1 MWHVDEDEQNVAEPP
16 AAGPRV
22 DDAPVQDSTVPDAT
36 VPDSTVPGVTRRT
49 VMPDENLHA
58 SRRWWDAEA
67 DAYQAEHGDFLG
79 EVDFRWC
86 PDGLRE
92 ADARLLG
99 DVAGRRVI
107 EVGCGA
113 AATARWL
120 ATQDAE
126 VVAIDL
132 SAGMLRHARLA
143 AEHSGV
149 RVPLVQADAAHLPVA
164 DGSFDIAYTAFGAVP
179 FVADSAAVMRE
190 VFRVLRPGGRW
201 VFAVT
206 HPMRW
211 IFLDDPG
218 EGGLIAVHSYFD
230 RRPYVEQDESGT
242 ATYVEHHRTVGDR
255 VRELVA
261 AGFVLTDIVEPEWP
275 ADNEN
280 EWGQW
285 SPLRGRIFPGTAIF
299 CAHRPVDAG

>member
-1 MWHVDEDEQNVAEPP
+1 M
-16 AAGPRV
+16 
-22 DDAPVQDSTVPDAT
+22 PDA
-36 VPDSTVPGVTRRT
+36 TVPGVTRRT
-49 VMPDENLHA
+49 VKPDENLRA

-86 PDGLRE
+86 PEGLRE

-99 DVAGRRVI
+99 DVAGRRVV

-126 VVAIDL
+126 VVAMDL

-149 RVPLVQADAAHLPVA
+149 RVPLVQADATHLPVA

-230 RRPYVEQDESGT
+230 RRPYVEQDDSGT

-280 EWGQW
+280 KWGQW